1 MSDAAAKETNKYKS
15 RKWIITVWA
24 MILATVIVLAVLTG
38 SFTGYVMPEGAIA
51 LAGVLSSTGL
61 AYIGGNAYMKTH
73 GKENESVY
81 HN

>member
-1 MSDAAAKETNKYKS
+1 MSDAATKETNKYKS

-24 MILATVIVLAVLTG
+24 MVLSTVIVLAVLTG
-38 SFTGYVMPEGAIA
+38 SFTGYVMPEGAIT

-73 GKENESVY
+73 VKESDNGTV
-81 HN
+81 

>member
-1 MSDAAAKETNKYKS
+1 MAEATDKNATKYKS

-24 MILATVIVLAVLTG
+24 MLLSTVIVLAVLTG
-38 SFTGYVMPEGAIA
+38 SFTGYVMPEGAIT

-73 GKENESVY
+73 GKDENGSNV
-81 HN
+81 